1 MDYID
6 HLICVLK
13 TYRLVES
20 FFRRDMLRYFNIVG
34 NGDSVFG
41 TVSGENR
48 QKDNPPIRLYL
59 WMIKLMMDE
68 YLYII
73 EEKDTTKVV
82 SFLLMKL

>member
-1 MDYID
+1 
-6 HLICVLK
+6 
-13 TYRLVES
+13 
-20 FFRRDMLRYFNIVG
+20 MLRYFNIVG

-82 SFLLMKL
+82 SFFIDEIVELLLYISLFLQNFSGII

>member
-1 MDYID
+1 
-6 HLICVLK
+6 
-13 TYRLVES
+13 
-20 FFRRDMLRYFNIVG
+20 MLRYFNIVG

-73 EEKDTTKVV
+73 EEKNTTKVV
-82 SFLLMKL
+82 SFFIDEIVELLLYISLFLQNFSGII